1 MRVVKVETMYFRENV
16 KDAAP
21 VINEL
26 VRVFR
31 GIFPKATQLDVKF
44 EGVNDLNKDIARQ
57 EKRSRKLWRE
67 AKLSKFACD
76 KFVMSLLP
84 KMS

>member
-1 MRVVKVETMYFRENV
+1 VETMYFRENV

-31 GIFPKATQLDVKF
+31 GIFPTATQLDVKF

-84 KMS
+84 KTS